1 MYRDPNQAIFDYRQ
15 FFARMKQMNF
25 KPKVANLAQVK
36 LDFADED
43 DDRDLKEAVDE
54 LKNKTEP
61 TQTQNLIGRKRP
73 ATTDISSIDLKRK
86 RHEVR

>member
-1 MYRDPNQAIFDYRQ
+1 
-15 FFARMKQMNF
+15 MKQMNF

-61 TQTQNLIGRKRP
+61 T
-73 ATTDISSIDLKRK
+73 
-86 RHEVR
+86 